1 MLVRVTATKTN
12 IFLLADILFN
22 KENCERADDDVFIF
36 VVELM
41 LSPVN
46 LWRGIGMRPDKGEV
60 AQWWHVQLGSKG
72 PNYLWK
78 LGVKSEIISVS
89 CWVTKKRTNSAFWK
103 DLGVRKTKKWVT
115 FVHFLPYNPSCGY
128 VVIDWLRR
136 KRRGHGPPLHRLHLL

>member
-46 LWRGIGMRPDKGEV
+46 LWRGIGMRPDKGDMYNS
-60 AQWWHVQLGSKG
+60 VQGAELSMKTGSESK
-72 PNYLWK
+72 
-78 LGVKSEIISVS
+78 IISAVDHCS
-89 CWVTKKRTNSAFWK
+89 
-103 DLGVRKTKKWVT
+103 
-115 FVHFLPYNPSCGY
+115 
-128 VVIDWLRR
+128 
-136 KRRGHGPPLHRLHLL
+136 HLSITSDI